1 MAPKLAQNIRD
12 AGNFLAACAVQRKN
26 TVSNAVLVHDGCA
39 CHDYTTSPTNKYETI
54 LIASSTASD
63 QQLVQDQHSRDT
75 AARRILFI
83 IWMN

>member
-12 AGNFLAACAVQRKN
+12 AGNVWRLMCVQRKLI
-26 TVSNAVLVHDGCA
+26 VSNAILVHDGCA

-54 LIASSTASD
+54 LIASSTASN

-75 AARRILFI
+75 AARRVLFI